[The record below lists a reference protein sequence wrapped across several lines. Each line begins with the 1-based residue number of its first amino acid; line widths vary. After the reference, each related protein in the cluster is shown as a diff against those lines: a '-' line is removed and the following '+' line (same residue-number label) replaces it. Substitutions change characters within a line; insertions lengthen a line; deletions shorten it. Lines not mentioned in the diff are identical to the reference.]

1 MTEAQ
6 KEYIGRHRDMDAGEL
21 AKATGLSV
29 KQVEA
34 AVKKLPPAEAFVT
47 HAGSFAQTDASSRAG
62 DEAPKATADRRFVCD
77 KSKPCR

>member
-1 MTEAQ
+1 VTEAQ
-6 KEYIGRHRDMDAGEL
+6 SEYIGRHRDLDAAAL

-34 AVKKLPPAEAFVT
+34 AVKRLPPVENFVT
-47 HAGSFAQTDASSRAG
+47 HAGSFAHTDASSRAG
-62 DEAPKATADRRFVCD
+62 DESPKATADRRFVCD